1 MATQIEL
8 TRKERQRCADLESR
22 LADVTK
28 KYDDSKKAY
37 FKSKEERERLR
48 QENERYKS
56 EGVPEKEVS
65 QNTDVKN
72 RYEQIKIK
80 YRVSLCAL
88 I

>member
-1 MATQIEL
+1 
-8 TRKERQRCADLESR
+8 
-22 LADVTK
+22 VTK

-48 QENERYKS
+48 QEVDRFKQ
-56 EGVPEKEVS
+56 EGVPEKEVN

-80 YRVSLCAL
+80 YRVSVNLFG
-88 I
+88 